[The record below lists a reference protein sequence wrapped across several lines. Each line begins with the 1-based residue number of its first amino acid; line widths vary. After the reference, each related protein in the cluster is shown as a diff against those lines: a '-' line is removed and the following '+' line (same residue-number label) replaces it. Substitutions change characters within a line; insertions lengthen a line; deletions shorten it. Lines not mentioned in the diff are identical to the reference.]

1 MIKLIADPLVTDIFA
16 KLSVLLSTTNVG
28 ALCKNATRIDM
39 SEKLA
44 GSNETNARRA
54 RRPHARLELGKMER
68 IVNGTRFGLQPDPD
82 FLLRLIHSSATI
94 FSVCS

>member
-44 GSNETNARRA
+44 ESNETNARRA
-54 RRPHARLELGKMER
+54 RRPHASEWHEVRLTTRPRLPSSFISLIRYNILG
-68 IVNGTRFGLQPDPD
+68 L
-82 FLLRLIHSSATI
+82 
-94 FSVCS
+94 

>member
-28 ALCKNATRIDM
+28 ALCKNAIRIDM

-44 GSNETNARRA
+44 ETNARRA

-82 FLLRLIHSSATI
+82 FLLRLFHSSATI